1 MSRRLSAPN
10 SCSSTHTT
18 YASRSTAP
26 CGSSAF
32 AYTVLRQCA
41 GTSLSST
48 SRGSSGFS
56 PTFRR
61 ERAGSCCTPVRIRL
75 PAGAASSAFDSPSSD
90 RNGLTVL

>member
-1 MSRRLSAPN
+1 MSRRLSARN
-10 SCSSTHTT
+10 SCSNTHTT

-32 AYTVLRQCA
+32 AYTALCQCD

-48 SRGSSGFS
+48 SLGSSGFS

-61 ERAGSCCTPVRIRL
+61 DSAGSLFTPARMRAPPV
-75 PAGAASSAFDSPSSD
+75 AAPSAFDSPSSD

>member
-1 MSRRLSAPN
+1 MSRRLRARK

-26 CGSSAF
+26 WGGSAF
-32 AYTVLRQCA
+32 AYTALRQRA

-56 PTFRR
+56 DTFRR
-61 ERAGSCCTPVRIRL
+61 DRAG
-75 PAGAASSAFDSPSSD
+75 
-90 RNGLTVL
+90 